1 MSENIKQGDE
11 FSWIHVLE
19 KDDGEPVDL
28 RMASAVYAV
37 AILYGESVP
46 TFNKECEIQNAE
58 NGYISLKLTSEDTA
72 TAGMYKLAFKCHF
85 TDDDVMT
92 VPSSNVLWLH
102 IEESY
107 TE

>member
-1 MSENIKQGDE
+1 MCRVLSQLHVSRTINKSESTVAREGSRKMSENIKQGDE

-46 TFNKECEIQNAE
+46 TFNKESVK
-58 NGYISLKLTSEDTA
+58 YKMLKMVIS
-72 TAGMYKLAFKCHF
+72 
-85 TDDDVMT
+85 V
-92 VPSSNVLWLH
+92 
-102 IEESY
+102 
-107 TE
+107 